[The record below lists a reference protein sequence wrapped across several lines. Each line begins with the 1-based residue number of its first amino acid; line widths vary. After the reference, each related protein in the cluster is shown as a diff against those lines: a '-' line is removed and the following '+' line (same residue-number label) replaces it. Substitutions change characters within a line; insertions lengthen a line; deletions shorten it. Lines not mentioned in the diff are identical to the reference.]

1 MTANTGKQKDQK
13 ERQRRT
19 AKKRTITKKM
29 ETSDKKTMTKW
40 RREVERRSEPA
51 GGMNSDLLVADP

>member
-1 MTANTGKQKDQK
+1 MTANRGKQKDQK

-19 AKKRTITKKM
+19 AKKTHNHQKM
-29 ETSDKKTMTKW
+29 ETLDKKTMTKW

>member
-1 MTANTGKQKDQK
+1 MTANRGKQKDQK

-19 AKKRTITKKM
+19 AKKRTITKM
-29 ETSDKKTMTKW
+29 ETSDKKTMIIKW

-51 GGMNSDLLVADP
+51 GGMNSDLLVADT